1 MLAVFPIYTL
11 FVLVSG
17 PIFLR
22 AANSSFFGELLLPSL
37 FAVGLSSS
45 SNFFTATDVL
55 LLQLFLLSC
64 DNNMHYVYY
73 DDDEYSSKTGLLLHA
88 VVVGP

>member
-22 AANSSFFGELLLPSL
+22 ATDSSFGALLLPSL

-73 DDDEYSSKTGLLLHA
+73 YDDEYSSKTGLLLHA
-88 VVVGP
+88 VVGP